1 MCKKKERLK
10 NLSYICLL
18 FGKYYLQVN
27 EQLNQELI
35 IDVLLKLY
43 KLDSKKFTNIIIQS
57 FKIKENLENNVKL
70 FSDFWQYCNEYH
82 NDLLIFPEGEC
93 IFQMLDFLDS
103 ENPLLRYS
111 SKSWLDQSSK
121 CYRKIIIPLLNNFLN
136 ENFDLNKLKNIYEF
150 NNKNTASKVLKF
162 FIRLKNLI
170 ANTDIMNFLLR
181 NVPDDKLQKKF
192 KQLQK
197 RK

>member
-1 MCKKKERLK
+1 MEASKYVLDFNISYFKENKIYERIKYEFLNSELSKGLINNDEYDQFNKLGIKKTYYE
-10 NLSYICLL
+10 LL

-103 ENPLLRYS
+103 
-111 SKSWLDQSSK
+111 
-121 CYRKIIIPLLNNFLN
+121 
-136 ENFDLNKLKNIYEF
+136 
-150 NNKNTASKVLKF
+150 
-162 FIRLKNLI
+162 
-170 ANTDIMNFLLR
+170 
-181 NVPDDKLQKKF
+181 
-192 KQLQK
+192 
-197 RK
+197 